1 MTARDHRGMA
11 CTWRSDAHEW
21 SPAALQYSEVQEKEG
36 VGLQEAWK
44 EQCMMYREARGRDVW
59 KLSEESVSRKRKTSA
74 MPDED

>member
-1 MTARDHRGMA
+1 MQIRCAPVESRRSSIFRG
-11 CTWRSDAHEW
+11 RG
-21 SPAALQYSEVQEKEG
+21 EG

-44 EQCMMYREARGRDVW
+44 EQCVMYRKARGRDVW

>member
-1 MTARDHRGMA
+1 MHMEIRCARVESRGSSIF
-11 CTWRSDAHEW
+11 RG
-21 SPAALQYSEVQEKEG
+21 PGEG
-36 VGLQEAWK
+36 AGLQEAWK